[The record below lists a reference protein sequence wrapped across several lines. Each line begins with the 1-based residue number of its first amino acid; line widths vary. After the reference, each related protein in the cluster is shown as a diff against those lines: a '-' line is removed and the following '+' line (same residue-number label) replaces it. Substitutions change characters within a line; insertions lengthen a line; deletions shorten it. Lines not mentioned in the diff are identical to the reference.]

1 MTIGDTFGP
10 GGRRPQLRGVAGWLL
25 FLCISLMV
33 FLPIRVAFFLLV
45 ILTTPG
51 SLDRLSLVVLVPIV
65 ALPLVGIVGG
75 ILLYREQILGLR
87 LVQVFLGLQVLFGVV
102 ALIGGAG
109 ASALLFMAPSIAWL
123 VYLFMSERVRN
134 TYSRDKSDSTADV
147 FR

>member
-25 FLCISLMV
+25 FLCITLMV
-33 FLPIRVAFFLLV
+33 FLPLRMGLFLWA

-51 SLDRLSLVVLVPIV
+51 SFDRFSFGVLMPIV
-65 ALPLVGIVGG
+65 ALPLLGIVGG
-75 ILLYREQILGLR
+75 VLLYRERILGLR
-87 LVQVFLGLQVLFGVV
+87 LVQAFLGLQVLFGVIT
-102 ALIGGAG
+102 LIGGAG
-109 ASALLFMAPSIAWL
+109 VAALLFVAPSGAWL

-134 TYSRDKSDSTADV
+134 TYSRDKSDSTAEV